1 MINGFKA
8 ALVAAL
14 LLLGSGAATGLC
26 AQKRRVAGPDSAVVD
41 RIVAVVGSK
50 AILSSHVEER
60 VLQEFPQGKGL
71 PTSPDSLKAL
81 KKELLRV
88 LINEELIVQEA
99 GRDTTIKVLDD
110 DVTKSV
116 DALIKSARAKY
127 PTEEAYRNDIRT
139 SGFETAD
146 EYRSWLTEQ
155 QRRTLLRRELMNK
168 QRGKG
173 ALKPVSPTDREI
185 RDYYERNKVFF
196 APRGATISFR
206 QIVVPPT
213 AKAPAKA
220 RAFAVA
226 DSILIELRKGADFAA
241 AAKRFSMDP
250 VSAEAGGE
258 LGWMRRG
265 QNLDQHFEDAA
276 FSLRPGVV
284 SDPVETAFGYHLIQV
299 ERSQPAEVQI
309 RHILIMPVIDSTD
322 ADSAN
327 RVIDNLHD
335 IIEKGAS
342 FDSLQR
348 IWHDKT
354 EEKELAGFP
363 FDSLP
368 SAYKDALDGVQAGK
382 ISKVFILPA
391 PGDPLRSKR
400 VILKVTELLPAGPV
414 RYEDVKEQIRSGLS
428 EELTQQRYI
437 DKLRAAT
444 LVEVRA
450 E

>member
-1 MINGFKA
+1 MILGSRI
-8 ALVAAL
+8 LLIAAL
-14 LLLGSGAATGLC
+14 LLPGSGAAIGLGAV
-26 AQKRRVAGPDSAVVD
+26 AQRGAAGDSVVVD

-50 AILSSHVEER
+50 AILSSHIEER
-60 VLQEFPQGKGL
+60 LLQEFPQGKGL
-71 PTSPDSLKAL
+71 PGSPDSLKAL
-81 KKELLRV
+81 KRDLLRI
-88 LINEELIVQEA
+88 LINEELMVQEA
-99 GRDTTIKVLDD
+99 ARDTTIKVLDD

-127 PTEEAYRNDIRT
+127 PSEDAYRKDIRT
-139 SGFETAD
+139 SGFETPD

-155 QRRTLLRRELMNK
+155 QRRALQRRELLNK

-173 ALKPVSPTDREI
+173 ALKPVPPTEKEI
-185 RDYYERNKVFF
+185 REYFDRNKRFF
-196 APRGATISFR
+196 PPRGSTISFQ
-206 QIVVPPT
+206 QIILQPP
-213 AKAPAKA
+213 AKADAKA
-220 RAFAVA
+220 RAFAIA
-226 DSILIELRKGADFAA
+226 DSIVTELRKGGDFAA

-250 VSAEAGGE
+250 GSKDAGGE

-265 QNLDQHFEDAA
+265 QNLDQNFENVA
-276 FSLRPGVV
+276 FSLRPGVI

-299 ERSQPAEVQI
+299 ERSQPAEVQV
-309 RHILIMPVIDSTD
+309 RHILIMPVLDSTD
-322 ADSAN
+322 ADSAA
-327 RVIDNLHD
+327 RLARNLHD
-335 IIEKGAS
+335 AIEHGAS

-354 EEKELAGFP
+354 EEKELVGFP

-368 SAYKDALDGVQAGK
+368 RSYHDALEGVQPGK
-382 ISKVFILPA
+382 ISPVFVLPA

-414 RYEDVKEQIRSGLS
+414 RYEDVKEQIRTGLS

-444 LVEVRA
+444 LVEVRSP
-450 E
+450 

>member
-1 MINGFKA
+1 VSRGSTV

-14 LLLGSGAATGLC
+14 LLPGSGAAIGLSAQRSAATG
-26 AQKRRVAGPDSAVVD
+26 DSVVVD

-60 VLQEFPQGKGL
+60 LLQEFPQGKGL
-71 PTSPDSLKAL
+71 PTTPDSLKAL
-81 KKELLRV
+81 KRDLLRL
-88 LINEELIVQEA
+88 LINEELMVQEA

-116 DALIKSARAKY
+116 DALIKSTRAKY
-127 PTEEAYRNDIRT
+127 PSEEAYRQDIRT
-139 SGFETAD
+139 SGFETPD

-155 QRRTLLRRELMNK
+155 QRRALLRRELLSK

-173 ALKPVSPTDREI
+173 ALKPVSPTEKEI
-185 RDYYERNKVFF
+185 RDYFEKNKPYFP
-196 APRGATISFR
+196 PRGATISFL
-206 QIVVPPT
+206 QIVTPPP
-213 AKAPAKA
+213 AKTEAKA
-220 RAFAVA
+220 RALAIA
-226 DSILIELRKGADFAA
+226 DSILTELRKGGDFAA

-250 VSAEAGGE
+250 GSKEAGGE

-276 FSLRPGVV
+276 FSLRPGVI
-284 SDPVETAFGYHLIQV
+284 SDPVETVYGYHLIQV
-299 ERSQPAEVQI
+299 ERAQPAEVQV

-322 ADSAN
+322 ADSAA
-327 RVIDNLHD
+327 RIAANLHD
-335 IIEKGAS
+335 AIERGAS

-348 IWHDKT
+348 IWHDKS
-354 EEKELAGFP
+354 EEKELIGFP
-363 FDSLP
+363 IDSLP
-368 SAYKDALDGVQAGK
+368 STYREALEGVSVGK
-382 ISKVFILPA
+382 ISQVFTLPA

-400 VILKVTELLPAGPV
+400 VILKVTEILPAGPV

-444 LVEVRA
+444 LVELRSG
-450 E
+450 